1 MLKFFE
7 GVPSRIMFD
16 NSTSMVVEASRHVP
30 VVSQD
35 EISHL
40 FLLIRTP
47 LFLTIRTVILR

>member
-1 MLKFFE
+1 
-7 GVPSRIMFD
+7 MFD